1 MNSEIIVALLALVG
15 TLTGTFGGI
24 ITSSELTVY
33 RIKQLENKVDKHNN
47 FAQRIPL
54 IEEKVKVINHRL
66 NDLEM
71 INSEIYS
78 KHN

>member
-15 TLTGTFGGI
+15 TLTGAFGGI
-24 ITSSELTVY
+24 ITSSKLTVY

>member
-15 TLTGTFGGI
+15 TLAGI
-24 ITSSELTVY
+24 ITSSKLTVY

>member
-15 TLTGTFGGI
+15 TLAGTFSGI
-24 ITSSELTVY
+24 ITSSKLTVY

-71 INSEIYS
+71 INNEIYS

>member
-15 TLTGTFGGI
+15 TLAGTFSGI
-24 ITSSELTVY
+24 ITSSKLTVY

>member
-15 TLTGTFGGI
+15 TLAGTFGGI
-24 ITSSELTVY
+24 IASSKLTVY

-54 IEEKVKVINHRL
+54 LEEKVKVINHRL